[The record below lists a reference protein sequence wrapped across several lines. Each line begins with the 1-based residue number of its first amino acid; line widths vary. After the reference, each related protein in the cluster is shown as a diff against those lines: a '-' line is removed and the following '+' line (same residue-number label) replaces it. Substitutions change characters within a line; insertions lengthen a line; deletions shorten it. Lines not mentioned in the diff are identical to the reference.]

1 MQLKFPLLNSSI
13 TVLSSFIQENYISLQ
28 SIAYMFYHILLVNI
42 VLLNV
47 YQKCL
52 SLNNSQLFLSR
63 NEVIF
68 ER

>member
-13 TVLSSFIQENYISLQ
+13 TVLSSFIKKNYISLQ
-28 SIAYMFYHILLVNI
+28 IIAYVFYHLLLVTI

-52 SLNNSQLFLSR
+52 
-63 NEVIF
+63 
-68 ER
+68 